1 MESPSHLPLP
11 ICFAIVLTVLLASC
25 ASVTP
30 IPGGPEDTDPPE
42 IVSTKSTPN
51 LQRRFEKQPIRLT
64 FNEWVE
70 LKDIGTQ
77 VIVSP
82 PLEFSPDIDLK
93 GKSVYFQFNE
103 EERLRPD
110 ATYTINFGESVRDYT
125 EGNPTPNLRFVF
137 STGDN
142 LDSLSVSGKVED
154 AFTGEPI
161 PGAMVLLY
169 DQLADTIIRAE
180 RPFYFARTNEAGQ
193 FRIENVKGGQFRAF
207 ALIDNNF
214 NYLYD
219 LPGESLA
226 FLDSSITVSD
236 STPPPILLRLFQE
249 DPTPRVLEANQRSPG
264 VFRILYNRPASDFS
278 ARPDGVVPMMEMLPS
293 ADSLIIWH
301 RAPDSLSWSLIIRAE
316 DTEINTVRLLSVPV
330 DSASIKPLRIASNS
344 LVRNAVPAGDTLF
357 LTFHRP
363 IVSIDTGRITLLRD
377 SVPVSFQVAIV
388 GQPKRTIHISRPWTD
403 TSNYLLTLEPGA
415 VSDFFGRTHD
425 TLQLSFGI
433 LKNDQ
438 LSQLVIHADSFPP
451 GFYILMLMQK
461 TKVVREIQ
469 FLKDGNPAS
478 FSFQHLLPGSYSLRF
493 IADRNRNG
501 RWDSGNLNE
510 GRQPEWMFEES
521 LDELRPNWELEKH
534 AVWPENYR

>member
-70 LKDIGTQ
+70 VKDIGTQ

-219 LPGESLA
+219 LPGESPTLGLHCKLPNA
-226 FLDSSITVSD
+226 GGCSQGARSTHLILSISIDQPNTSLWTIFAATLVPRTCTSVIWPSGESSLMI
-236 STPPPILLRLFQE
+236 PRQWRALR
-249 DPTPRVLEANQRSPG
+249 
-264 VFRILYNRPASDFS
+264 
-278 ARPDGVVPMMEMLPS
+278 
-293 ADSLIIWH
+293 
-301 RAPDSLSWSLIIRAE
+301 
-316 DTEINTVRLLSVPV
+316 
-330 DSASIKPLRIASNS
+330 ASIGIPCGR
-344 LVRNAVPAGDTLF
+344 F
-357 LTFHRP
+357 LTR
-363 IVSIDTGRITLLRD
+363 STMRM
-377 SVPVSFQVAIV
+377 
-388 GQPKRTIHISRPWTD
+388 W
-403 TSNYLLTLEPGA
+403 
-415 VSDFFGRTHD
+415 
-425 TLQLSFGI
+425 I
-433 LKNDQ
+433 L
-438 LSQLVIHADSFPP
+438 
-451 GFYILMLMQK
+451 
-461 TKVVREIQ
+461 
-469 FLKDGNPAS
+469 
-478 FSFQHLLPGSYSLRF
+478 
-493 IADRNRNG
+493 
-501 RWDSGNLNE
+501 
-510 GRQPEWMFEES
+510 
-521 LDELRPNWELEKH
+521 
-534 AVWPENYR
+534 